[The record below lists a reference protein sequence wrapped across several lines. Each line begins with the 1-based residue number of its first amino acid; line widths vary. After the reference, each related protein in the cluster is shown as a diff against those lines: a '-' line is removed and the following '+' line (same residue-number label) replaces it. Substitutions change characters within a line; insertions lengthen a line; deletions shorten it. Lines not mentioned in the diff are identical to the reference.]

1 MSTTDSEGRL
11 GLRTPL
17 LTSADVLAV
26 VVVRGGELP
35 AGGDET
41 VAECGGRAVLIGS
54 GTADAAGA
62 LTGIATEVRIVEA
75 GELRPATW
83 ARRLAAT
90 LADEPAIVLPASADG
105 RDLAPRLA
113 AALERPLLAN
123 AAAIGADGIDLIR
136 NAGLELHRVLVPER
150 FVATLHPGLRGIV
163 RDMAAPAPEVTAL
176 DAPADVDG
184 NDGDE
189 PEIDA
194 DVIATLP
201 ADAAT
206 VDLAEAGRI
215 VGGGAGL
222 DGASR
227 FEQLAALGA
236 AIGASVGATRVI
248 TDRGWVGHDRQ
259 IGTTGV
265 VVDPQLYLA
274 FGISGAVQHTSGLGD
289 PAHIVSVNTDGHC
302 PMMQLA
308 DLAITADANATLDE
322 LLALLSEPPH
332 G

>member
-1 MSTTDSEGRL
+1 M
-11 GLRTPL
+11 
-17 LTSADVLAV
+17 LAV

-41 VAECGGRAVLIGS
+41 VAECGGRALLIGS
-54 GTADAAGA
+54 ATADAADA
-62 LTGIATEVRIVEA
+62 LTGIATEVRTVDA
-75 GELRPATW
+75 DELRPAAW
-83 ARRLAAT
+83 ARQLAAV
-90 LADEPAIVLPASADG
+90 LADEPAIVLPSSADG

-113 AALERPLLAN
+113 AVLERPLLAN
-123 AAAIGADGIDLIR
+123 AASIAADGIDLIR
-136 NAGLELHRVLVPER
+136 NGGQELLRVLVPER
-150 FVATLHPGLRGIV
+150 FVATLHPGLRGVV
-163 RDMAAPAPEVTAL
+163 RDAGAPPPTVTTLDVPAPAAEV
-176 DAPADVDG
+176 
-184 NDGDE
+184 
-189 PEIDA
+189 DA

-222 DGASR
+222 DGAPR

-289 PAHIVSVNTDGHC
+289 PAHVVSVNTDGHC

-322 LLALLSEPPH
+322 LLALLSEAP
-332 G
+332 